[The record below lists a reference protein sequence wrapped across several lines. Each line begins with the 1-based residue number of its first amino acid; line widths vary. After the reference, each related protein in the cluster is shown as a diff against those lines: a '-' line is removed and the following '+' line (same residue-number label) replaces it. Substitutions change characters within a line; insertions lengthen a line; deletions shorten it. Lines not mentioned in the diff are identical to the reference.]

1 MVLLARVGGSGGLSV
16 LPAPDAMASMGIVG
30 DGTGVLQV
38 GSSSYS
44 HNYGGGLPS
53 PSSVR
58 AQLQQHMQNM
68 QLQQQVFALL
78 TFGVGFLMLLS
89 SFGHLITHGI
99 Y

>member
-38 GSSSYS
+38 GSSSSFS

-68 QLQQQVFALL
+68 QLQQQVFALIRCVDR
-78 TFGVGFLMLLS
+78 FSEVVQ
-89 SFGHLITHGI
+89 
-99 Y
+99 

>member
-30 DGTGVLQV
+30 DGSGVLQV
-38 GSSSYS
+38 GSSPFS

-58 AQLQQHMQNM
+58 AQLQQQIQNM
-68 QLQQQVFALL
+68 QLQQQVFDLVSYGDRVFEA
-78 TFGVGFLMLLS
+78 V
-89 SFGHLITHGI
+89 
-99 Y
+99 